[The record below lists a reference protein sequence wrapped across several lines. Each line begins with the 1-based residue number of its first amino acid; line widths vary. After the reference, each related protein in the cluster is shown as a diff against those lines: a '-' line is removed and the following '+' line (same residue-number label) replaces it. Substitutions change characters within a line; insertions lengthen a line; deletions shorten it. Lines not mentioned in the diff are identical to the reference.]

1 MNANVMRMLTMS
13 MPFDRAKN
21 AYGKI
26 HMRISRIIATQQQKT
41 AIGSWS

>member
-13 MPFDRAKN
+13 MPFDQAKN